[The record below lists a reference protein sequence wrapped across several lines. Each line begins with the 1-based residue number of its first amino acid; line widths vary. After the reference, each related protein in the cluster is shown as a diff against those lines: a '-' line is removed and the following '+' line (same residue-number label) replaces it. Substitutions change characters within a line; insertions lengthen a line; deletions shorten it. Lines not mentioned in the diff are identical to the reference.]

1 MFQDYLLIY
10 IGEKFLLFKYGM
22 LQRNKMENEN
32 KKFFF
37 SELAWREFSYHLL
50 YNFPDLQLNN
60 LKRNFDI
67 FPWLE
72 DNNFLEKWRKGKTG
86 YPIID
91 AGMRE
96 LWETGYMH
104 NRVKNDYIFF
114 FGKKFTYALEKKE
127 KKWFWECLLDADA
140 ASNSA
145 SWQWVAGTGTD
156 STPFFQNF

>member
-1 MFQDYLLIY
+1 M
-10 IGEKFLLFKYGM
+10 EK
-22 LQRNKMENEN
+22 EN
-32 KKFFF
+32 KKVFL

-60 LKRNFDI
+60 LKRNFDD

-72 DNNFLEKWRKGKTG
+72 DNNFLEKWRKGQTG

-104 NRVKNDYIFF
+104 NRVRMITSSF
-114 FGKKFTYALEKKE
+114 FGKKFTYALEKRRKVVLGVSPR
-127 KKWFWECLLDADA
+127 CRC
-140 ASNSA
+140 S
-145 SWQWVAGTGTD
+145 
-156 STPFFQNF
+156 